1 MAPVLL
7 AKASRCFRLVIESLI
22 FLPDQCAR
30 ISLVVR
36 SPRRGIVCYASCGDR
51 ATSGI
56 LVGLG
61 GFEPPTSPLS
71 GVRSNQLS
79 YRPFSAC
86 LFSASLRC
94 TCSSLSHVLMYAP
107 SFITACALPAEKYP
121 AQKTS
126 AEDSN
131 AERSAIL
138 IGCYVMKPSIGFP
151 GNL

>member
-7 AKASRCFRLVIESLI
+7 AKADRCFRLVIESLI

-36 SPRRGIVCYASCGDR
+36 SSRRGIVCYASCGDR

-79 YRPFSAC
+79 YRPALTRSFSEN
-86 LFSASLRC
+86 LRC
-94 TCSSLSHVLMYAP
+94 SCSSLGHVRVYAP
-107 SFITACALPAEKYP
+107 SLLTASALPLEKISSQEP
-121 AQKTS
+121 FDKELSQKTRP
-126 AEDSN
+126 AV
-131 AERSAIL
+131 L
-138 IGCYVMKPSIGFP
+138 IGCYINETLLRVSR
-151 GNL
+151 